1 MYNNVVETRKFKRH
15 NGFDID
21 NHINK
26 NTQDINTE
34 LRLPET
40 LQIVIEPLTAIGKHT
55 KDSIVQENH
64 CNSHN

>member
-1 MYNNVVETRKFKRH
+1 MYNNVVETRKFQRH

-40 LQIVIEPLTAIGKHT
+40 LQIVIEPLTAIGTAYQRQYSTRK
-55 KDSIVQENH
+55 SL
-64 CNSHN
+64 

>member
-40 LQIVIEPLTAIGKHT
+40 NSYRTT
-55 KDSIVQENH
+55 YSNRNSIPKTV
-64 CNSHN
+64 